1 MWLGR
6 KLHATNVIYG
16 IVDPQSNDISLK
28 ISLFKT
34 APTKNPRL
42 VGSRFET
49 SIPLAQF
56 RNHLEPSKALGN
68 VLAPYRD
75 KDGKRI
81 GIGDSTTSV
90 NAHCSYMPNPPY
102 TEQARAHKISGI
114 ILGNATVTKDGRIE
128 DLFLIRGL
136 AYGLDENA
144 LKTVSTWR
152 CSPAMLD
159 GKPCPIRVQFEVSF
173 KLY

>member
-1 MWLGR
+1 L
-6 KLHATNVIYG
+6 A
-16 IVDPQSNDISLK
+16 
-28 ISLFKT
+28 
-34 APTKNPRL
+34 
-42 VGSRFET
+42 GSRFET
-49 SIPLAQF
+49 SIRLAQF

-75 KDGKRI
+75 NGKRI
-81 GIGDSTTSV
+81 SIGDSTTRV
-90 NAHCSYMPNPPY
+90 NPHCSYMPNPPY

-114 ILGNATVTKDGRIE
+114 ILVDATVTKDGRIE
-128 DLFLIRGL
+128 DLLLSRGL